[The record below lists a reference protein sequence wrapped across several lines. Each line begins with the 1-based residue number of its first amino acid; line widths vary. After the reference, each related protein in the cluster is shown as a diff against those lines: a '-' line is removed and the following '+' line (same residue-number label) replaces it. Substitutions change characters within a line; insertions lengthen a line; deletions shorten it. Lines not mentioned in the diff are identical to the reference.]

1 MAFCNSCGA
10 PLEPAARFC
19 PKCGKGAPVSAAPST
34 PASAAAVK
42 PAQASSAVKIVLIV
56 VAVIIGLGILGM
68 VTSAFFAWRIAKHTH
83 ISSRGDKVRVE
94 TPFGT
99 VESTQNS
106 DEAARNIGVD
116 VYPGARALKSSA
128 GAVTF
133 GGMKTAG
140 AEFETSDAPEKVAE
154 FYKQKFPG
162 AMVSTQG
169 DDQYSIVSNE
179 KNRVVTI
186 NIESQDGK
194 TRINIANVTGKPS
207 DQSQ

>member
-1 MAFCNSCGA
+1 
-10 PLEPAARFC
+10 
-19 PKCGKGAPVSAAPST
+19 
-34 PASAAAVK
+34 
-42 PAQASSAVKIVLIV
+42 LIV

>member
-1 MAFCNSCGA
+1 M
-10 PLEPAARFC
+10 
-19 PKCGKGAPVSAAPST
+19 
-34 PASAAAVK
+34 
-42 PAQASSAVKIVLIV
+42 
-56 VAVIIGLGILGM
+56 
-68 VTSAFFAWRIAKHTH
+68 
-83 ISSRGDKVRVE
+83 RVE

-116 VYPGARALKSSA
+116 VYSGARALKSSA

-133 GGMKTAG
+133 GGMMTAG

>member
-1 MAFCNSCGA
+1 MSFCNSCGA

-42 PAQASSAVKIVLIV
+42 PAQASSAVKIVFIV
-56 VAVIIGLGILGM
+56 VAVIIGFGILGM

-83 ISSRGDKVRVE
+83 IASRGDKVRVE

-116 VYPGARALKSSA
+116 VYSGARALKSSA

-133 GGMKTAG
+133 GGLKTAG
-140 AEFETSDAPEKVAE
+140 AEFETSDPPEKVAE

-186 NIESQDGK
+186 NIESQEGK